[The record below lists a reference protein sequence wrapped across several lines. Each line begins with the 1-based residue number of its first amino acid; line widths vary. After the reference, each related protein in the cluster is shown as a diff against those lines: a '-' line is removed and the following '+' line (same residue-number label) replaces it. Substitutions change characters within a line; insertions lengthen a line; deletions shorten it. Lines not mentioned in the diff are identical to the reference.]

1 MAVEMIVLKDRL
13 DWLDHRT
20 RYIGGSDAA
29 CILGMNPWK
38 TNVQLWEEKTGRA
51 TPRDISDNP
60 FVRYGT
66 QAEEHLRALFE
77 LDFPQYVVE
86 YVENNSFVNSKY
98 PFAAASLD
106 GMLTEKGTGRRGILE
121 IKTTNIVQSMQKEKW
136 RDRIP
141 DNYYCQILWY
151 LGVTEWDF
159 AVLKAQLKYDYGD
172 EIRLTTRHYTI
183 QREEV
188 EDDIAILMEAGR
200 KFVEAIKTGKRPALI
215 LPPV

>member
-1 MAVEMIVLKDRL
+1 MVRRLNLKSREE
-13 DWLDHRT
+13 WLTT
-20 RYIGGSDAA
+20 RQSYIGGSDAA

-38 TNVQLWEEKTGRA
+38 TNVQLWEEKTGRT

-86 YVENNSFVNSKY
+86 YVENNLWVNDKF
-98 PFAAASLD
+98 PWAHASLD
-106 GMLTEKGTGRRGILE
+106 GWLTEKGTGRRGILE

-136 RDRIP
+136 RDKIP
-141 DNYYCQILWY
+141 DNYYLQILHY
-151 LGVTEWDF
+151 LMVTEWDF
-159 AVLKAQLKYDYGD
+159 VVLKAQLKFDYGD

-188 EDDIAILMEAGR
+188 EQDIEILMDAER
-200 KFVEAIKTGKRPALI
+200 TFVEALKTGKRPALI